1 MGRGRQ
7 SDGVDVPASEMKKWY
22 AIYDVH
28 HGTIKLIPLS
38 FFGFQV

>member
-22 AIYDVH
+22 VIHCVH
-28 HGTIKLIPLS
+28 HASINLILLI
-38 FFGFQV
+38 FYFQV